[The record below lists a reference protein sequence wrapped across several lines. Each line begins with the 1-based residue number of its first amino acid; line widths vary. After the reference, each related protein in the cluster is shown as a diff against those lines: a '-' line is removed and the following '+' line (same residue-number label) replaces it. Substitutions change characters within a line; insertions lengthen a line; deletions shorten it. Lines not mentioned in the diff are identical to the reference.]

1 MARIID
7 NITLF
12 VVASVVVM
20 ASTNEAESHAPANMH
35 HSKMFYEPCGYANDY
50 EGHCYHDGHYEGRHY
65 DGHYEDRHYDGNY
78 EGEHHFSHRPPQV
91 TVHVIQPPPTFIY
104 DVTQTACYTEHRD
117 CCGCSY
123 VCGPTCIPQG
133 EVLAPNNIY
142 KHVVVSDKCCHK
154 RKHKN

>member
-1 MARIID
+1 D
-7 NITLF
+7 
-12 VVASVVVM
+12 
-20 ASTNEAESHAPANMH
+20 
-35 HSKMFYEPCGYANDY
+35 
-50 EGHCYHDGHYEGRHY
+50 RHY

-78 EGEHHFSHRPPQV
+78 EGEHHCSHRPPQV

-123 VCGPTCIPQG
+123 VCDPTCIPQG
-133 EVLAPNNIY
+133 EVLAPNNIG